1 MLQFDY
7 EEQTMN
13 NTIYVTGHKHPDT
26 DSIAA
31 AIAYSDLKSKQGIKC
46 IPCRLGELNEETKYL
61 LNRFGF
67 EEPYYLK
74 DARVSLSEID
84 LNKPI
89 MVKEDTTIQE
99 VVHIMDENHIP
110 MIGITDDDQKLLGIV
125 TYQDISSVGMKDTAL
140 GIDLLKHTT
149 LQAIEKTLNGKIIYE
164 ANSPHINGKVSIIA
178 MSQQGLANY
187 EIKDRMVMLGDDVQ
201 SQIEA
206 IKKGAGLLILIWTS
220 TIDEEVIQL
229 AKEYQC
235 SILISGHGAMNTS
248 RYLYFAP
255 PIKLLMNQNIIKF
268 YNWELAEDVLKKML
282 KTRFR
287 TYPVIDEDNHF
298 VGYVTRYDIL
308 NSKNKQIVMVDHNE
322 FSQSVRAIE
331 KAELI
336 EVIDHHRISDFST
349 SLPVSFRNEIVGST
363 ATILTEIF
371 QERQVHIEKN
381 LAGLLLGAI
390 LSDTLKFRSPTTT
403 QKDIFMANILAQIA
417 NLNID
422 TFAQDMF
429 SISTNISDK
438 NMENLLCADIK
449 QFEIEEQNLLISQ
462 VIIYNYQAL
471 NNREKEIEEACTK
484 ILERNEA
491 HTIMAVFTSII
502 DNGSII
508 FSKGKLTSWIY
519 EAFPDDNTTFHEGLL
534 SRKNQIIPI
543 LTNTFSRHI

>member
-110 MIGITDDDQKLLGIV
+110 MIGITDENQKLLGIV

-201 SQIEA
+201 SQIET

-438 NMENLLCADIK
+438 NMENLLCADMK

-534 SRKNQIIPI
+534 SRKNQIIPMLI
-543 LTNTFSRHI
+543 DTFSRHI

>member
-1 MLQFDY
+1 MK
-7 EEQTMN
+7 

-31 AIAYSDLKSKQGIKC
+31 AIAYSSLKSKQGIAC

-89 MVKEDTTIQE
+89 MVKEDATIYEIVQ
-99 VVHIMDENHIP
+99 IMDENHIP
-110 MIGITDDDQKLLGIV
+110 MIGITDDEQRLLGIV
-125 TYQDISSVGMKDTAL
+125 TYQDISTVGMKDTAL

-149 LQAIEKTLNGKIIYE
+149 LESIEKTLNGKIIYE
-164 ANSPHINGKVSIIA
+164 ADHPHINGKVSIVA
-178 MSQQGLANY
+178 MSKQGLNNY
-187 EIKDRMVMLGDDVQ
+187 EIQDRMVMLGDDVN
-201 SQIEA
+201 SQIQA
-206 IKKGAGLLILIWTS
+206 IKKGAGLLILVWAD
-220 TIDEEVIQL
+220 TIDDEVIQL

-255 PIKLLMNQNIIKF
+255 PIKLLMNTDIVKF

-282 KTRFR
+282 KTRYR

-308 NSKNKQIVMVDHNE
+308 KSKNKQIVMVDHNE

-371 QERQVHIEKN
+371 QERQVIIEKN

-417 NLNID
+417 NLNMD
-422 TFAQDMF
+422 TFAEDMF
-429 SISTNISDK
+429 SVSTNISDK
-438 NMENLLCADIK
+438 NMETILSSDIK
-449 QFEIEEQNLLISQ
+449 SFEIEEQDILISQ

-471 NNREKEIEEACTK
+471 NNREKEIEEACAK
-484 ILERNEA
+484 ILERSESK
-491 HTIMAVFTSII
+491 TIMAIFTSII

-508 FSKGKLTSWIY
+508 FSKGKVKDWIY
-519 EAFPDDNTTFHEGLL
+519 EAYPDDSTTFHEGLL
-534 SRKNQIIPI
+534 SRKNQIVPT
-543 LTNTFSRHI
+543 LTDVFSRH

>member
-438 NMENLLCADIK
+438 NMENLLCADMK